1 MVALFLMTTISCS
14 DAISIINR
22 LTKVVGLTSQ
32 QRIEIIQ
39 TIQKS
44 IPSCPLIVKPN
55 DAKRT
60 PGT

>member
-1 MVALFLMTTISCS
+1 MVVLFATTIIHCS

-44 IPSCPLIVKPN
+44 IPSCPLIIKPN
-55 DAKRT
+55 DRPKSSS
-60 PGT
+60 

>member
-1 MVALFLMTTISCS
+1 MVALFLTTTISCY

-22 LTKVVGLTSQ
+22 LTKVVGLTNQ

-44 IPSCPLIVKPN
+44 IPTCPLIIKPN
-55 DAKRT
+55 DTKRT
-60 PGT
+60 SST